1 MTETTSLAKK
11 IVTDGEPAAARLTA
25 DARSGRRAKLRD
37 ALLMTGNRILFLVVW
52 LAIWEA
58 TALWWIDPFWISQP
72 TKIVARLWTMIVTGD
87 MFWHSAV
94 TIWEAL
100 LGLVLGLAVGIPC
113 GMVLAANRLL
123 AGVIDPFLMGI
134 YSLPRVALAPLFI
147 IWFGIGLISKVMMA
161 FSLVLFIFVLNTYE
175 GLKNVDRDLIDM
187 LRTMRAPRSTIIRKV
202 LLPSIVPWIFA
213 AVRIGIGLALIGA
226 VVGEL
231 IGSNRGLG
239 WYVEHAAGQFDTT
252 GVFAGLITLMVL
264 AMIANEIV
272 KAVEKRT
279 LTWRREA

>member
-1 MTETTSLAKK
+1 MAETTTLAKALA
-11 IVTDGEPAAARLTA
+11 DGETAAARLTA
-25 DARSGRRAKLRD
+25 AGIANARRAKLRG
-37 ALLMTGNRILFLVVW
+37 ALLMTGNRLLFLAVW

-72 TKIVARLWTMIVTGD
+72 TAIVDRLWTMIVTGD

-94 TIWEAL
+94 TIWEAFL
-100 LGLVLGLAVGIPC
+100 GLALGLVVGIPC
-113 GMVLAANRLL
+113 GMLLAANRLI
-123 AGVIDPFLMGI
+123 AGVIDPFLMGV

-187 LRTMRAPRSTIIRKV
+187 LRTMRAPRSVIIRKV

-213 AVRIGIGLALIGA
+213 GVRIGIGLALIGA

-252 GVFAGLITLMVL
+252 GVFAGLIVLMVV
-264 AMIANEIV
+264 AMVANEIV

-279 LTWRREA
+279 LTWRREV